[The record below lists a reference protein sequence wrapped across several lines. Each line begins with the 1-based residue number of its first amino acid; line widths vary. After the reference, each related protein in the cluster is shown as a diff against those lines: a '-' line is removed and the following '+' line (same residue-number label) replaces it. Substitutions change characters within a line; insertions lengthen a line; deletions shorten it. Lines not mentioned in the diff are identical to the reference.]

1 MGADVSDRVGF
12 TYRRIYIIYTTEGL
26 LLKMTDHHL
35 VTFALDTVDAL
46 MSPPKQPK
54 VLLFDIG
61 GVCVSCDLS
70 SSRG

>member
-1 MGADVSDRVGF
+1 M
-12 TYRRIYIIYTTEGL
+12 
-26 LLKMTDHHL
+26 LKMTDHHL
-35 VTFALDTVDAL
+35 VTLALDTVDAL

-70 SSRG
+70 SLRVSYYVKAIALHPDLFER